1 MKITPISEIPF
12 DSKNYPK
19 NLVPIPLCIQ
29 LMEIGFDEPCIFS
42 VYKLGDSPYSIG
54 DVSFELEDV
63 YFEGFPNTNYN
74 NLSKRSYKSLSQF
87 SVPDWDTV
95 FEWFRKHDIYGNVVV
110 DTTIAYECDYA
121 GQSEY
126 LTFEITD
133 WLGDECYS
141 FDYTYHSN
149 YYDAQCALLREM
161 VKIFIKNK
169 ENGNS

>member
-19 NLVPIPLCIQ
+19 NLVPIHLCIQ

-42 VYKLGDSPYSIG
+42 VYKIGDSPYSIG

-87 SVPDWDTV
+87 SVPDWSTA
-95 FEWFRKHDIYGNVVV
+95 FEWFRKHNIYGNVIV
-110 DTTIAYECDYA
+110 DSRAAYECDYV
-121 GQSEY
+121 GQSDY
-126 LTFEITD
+126 LTFEITN
-133 WLGDECYS
+133 WLGDDYYS
-141 FDYTYHSN
+141 FGYTYHDN
-149 YYDAQCALLREM
+149 YYDAQCGMLKEM
-161 VKIFIKNK
+161 IKIFVEK
-169 ENGNS
+169 EDKRYD